1 MSKKKDRSN
10 TEFRNCPICGSK
22 AIIVSIIKEKHYKY
36 YLECQNC
43 RKETKVE
50 VIRWKEKN

>member
-22 AIIVSIIKEKHYKY
+22 AIIVSIIKEKYYKY
-36 YLECQNC
+36 YLECQICSNA
-43 RKETKVE
+43 TKVE
-50 VIRWKEKN
+50 VIK

>member
-22 AIIVSIIKEKHYKY
+22 AIIVNKFRKNFRTKKVTYI
-36 YLECQNC
+36 ECQNC

-50 VIRWKEKN
+50 VIR